1 MATSSDF
8 KVGDKVYFGRRQGEQ
23 TLGTVI
29 KVNPTTLKVR
39 QEESRGTMKS
49 HPIGTPW
56 TVPFMLAS
64 KVGETAV
71 SPAPVVAD
79 ALTLKVGQTV
89 EYTGFSW
96 TAKGDTTLQGVVTKL
111 GQGAYEVYGNGR
123 TQVLQH
129 DKVKPVAKRDFAT
142 VKDVIGGVYGSLSP
156 ENLTCD
162 GELPRAQVESRRA
175 QLHRALKALFIEA
188 GREVTESEAFGLPAY
203 KGEETPFSKF
213 TRLGAKAA
221 GFKVGDKVSFEV
233 KGQTIVG
240 FVKRVNA
247 GTISVLPVGET
258 DSRRYWRV
266 SPSLVKAA

>member
-8 KVGDKVYFGRRQGEQ
+8 NINEQVYFGRSQGEK
-23 TLGTVI
+23 TLGTII
-29 KVNPTTLKVR
+29 KINPTTLKVR
-39 QEESRGTMKS
+39 QDESRGAMKS
-49 HPIGTPW
+49 HPVGTIW
-56 TVPFMLAS
+56 TVPFQFAS
-64 KVGETAV
+64 KLGETA
-71 SPAPVVAD
+71 APVTTE

-96 TAKGDTTLQGVVTKL
+96 AAKGDTTLQGVVTKL

-129 DKVKPVAKRDFAT
+129 DKVKPVAKRDFKQ
-142 VKDVIGGVYGSLSP
+142 VKDVIGGVYSGLSP
-156 ENLTCD
+156 ENLWSD
-162 GELPRAQVESRRA
+162 GELPRAQVETRRA

-188 GREVTESEAFGLPAY
+188 GREVTESESYGMEPY

-221 GFKVGDKVSFEV
+221 GFKVGDKVTFDA

-240 FVKRVNA
+240 FVKRVNT

-258 DSRRYWRV
+258 DPRRYWRV